1 MLVEKVKY
9 DVNWRNF
16 KRGTSIFI
24 PCLDPHKARKNEIMP
39 FFKRT
44 KMRVVT
50 KVVIEEGVKGLRIW
64 RL

>member
-1 MLVEKVKY
+1 MLVEKISY
-9 DVNWRNF
+9 DVNWKGF
-16 KRGTSIFI
+16 KRGSSIFI
-24 PCLDPHKARKNEIMP
+24 PCLDPKNALKNEVLP

-64 RL
+64 RI